1 MKQKFKKGDN
11 VKLVD
16 EVLKPYNKHGCEFS
30 ILEIEHGEKMIGY
43 LYKGHKLISE
53 NNYSS
58 KMHMTSV
65 RIKENKLNILEVLD
79 YNLYLCE
86 VIVYENKVNKYIF
99 HANSLILDES
109 SFEFKVG
116 KIVHTLNISNIL
128 LKKLEKKRNF
138 QNTWYG
144 RIISYIMLKIK
155 TKTK

>member
-16 EVLKPYNKHGCEFS
+16 EAVTPFGRYGCKFS
-30 ILEIEHGEKMIGY
+30 MLQAESSENLIGY
-43 LYKGHKLISE
+43 LYKSHQLIGE

-58 KMHMTSV
+58 KMYMTSFK
-65 RIKENKLNILEVLD
+65 IKENKLNILEVLD

-86 VIVYENKVNKYIF
+86 IIVYENKVNRYIF
-99 HANSLILDES
+99 HADSLILDES
-109 SFEFKVG
+109 SFEFKIG
-116 KIVHTLNISNIL
+116 KIVHTLNTSNIL

-144 RIISYIMLKIK
+144 RIISYIMLKFK
-155 TKTK
+155 R

>member
-16 EVLKPYNKHGCEFS
+16 EALKPYNKHGCKFS
-30 ILEIEHGEKMIGY
+30 ILEIEHGENLIGY
-43 LYKGHKLISE
+43 LYTSHRLIKE

-58 KMHMTSV
+58 KMHITSV

-99 HANSLILDES
+99 HADSLILDES

-116 KIVHTLNISNIL
+116 KIVHTLNTSNIL